1 MGTEGGS
8 LDGAGWTGAGG
19 RGANPMNAL
28 SSSSSSSSSTVMV
41 TRVLRVEADEDEGA
55 RTRGLGGERRTGVD
69 G

>member
-1 MGTEGGS
+1 VGTEGGR
-8 LDGAGWTGAGG
+8 LDGAGWTGADG

-41 TRVLRVEADEDEGA
+41 TRRVEADEDEGA